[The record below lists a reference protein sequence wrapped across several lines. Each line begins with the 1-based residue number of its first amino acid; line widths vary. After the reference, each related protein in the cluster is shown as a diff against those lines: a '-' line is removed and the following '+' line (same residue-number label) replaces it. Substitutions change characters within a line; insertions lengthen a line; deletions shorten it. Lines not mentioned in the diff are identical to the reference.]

1 MHDDEQNMILV
12 KMEQKK
18 RENLPLIFNPL
29 QDIIENY

>member
-1 MHDDEQNMILV
+1 MMNKNMILA
-12 KMEQKK
+12 KLEHEK

>member
-1 MHDDEQNMILV
+1 MHDDEPNMILV
-12 KMEQKK
+12 KLEHEK